1 MATDNTTDNSSNA
14 EKDTKDW
21 VTGDEPAT
29 GAQES
34 YVHTLAEQADADVP
48 KDLTK
53 AEASD
58 LIEDLQKE
66 TGRGQ

>member
-1 MATDNTTDNSSNA
+1 MTDDATNTSSNA

-34 YVHTLAEQADADVP
+34 YVHTLAEQANEEVP
-48 KDLTK
+48 EKLTK
-53 AEASD
+53 AQASD
-58 LIEDLQKE
+58 MIAELQKE

>member
-1 MATDNTTDNSSNA
+1 MTDDATNTSSNA

-34 YVHTLAEQADADVP
+34 YVHTLAEQANEEVP
-48 KDLTK
+48 EKLTK
-53 AEASD
+53 AQASD
-58 LIEDLQKE
+58 MIEKLQKE
-66 TGRGQ
+66 TGRGH

>member
-1 MATDNTTDNSSNA
+1 MTNDATNTSSNA

-34 YVHTLAEQADADVP
+34 YVHTLAEQANEEVP
-48 KDLTK
+48 EKLTK
-53 AEASD
+53 AQASD
-58 LIEDLQKE
+58 MIEELQKE
-66 TGRGQ
+66 TGRGH

>member
-1 MATDNTTDNSSNA
+1 MTDDTTNASSNA

-34 YVHTLAEQADADVP
+34 YVHTLAEQANEEVP
-48 KDLTK
+48 EKLTK
-53 AEASD
+53 AQASD
-58 LIEDLQKE
+58 MIEELQKE